1 VRLLF
6 YSFFLL
12 LIFIVK
18 SNSITPLKEYS
29 IFCVWEDPNNTSQ
42 AFYQHITEKHFYMLD
57 DRAKDCTDREEDLY
71 LLKKSENKKLYEKL
85 DKKHDKDEVWYT
97 FGSIGKLDTDF
108 FNLIKEQVPKYKKEQ
123 IETKVN
129 NLQSK
134 ENNSKDDL
142 ILEKFDNLIKYKI
155 QKRKVITLSQ
165 IKELYFP
172 KMVQPPRSKED
183 EINKDL
189 YKYFVEY
196 SEKSELENPW
206 YIFTG
211 LRNYEYLYQ
220 LKLYKSQ
227 KKIKKIIEESKKN
240 QKTSFKD
247 RNLISLLDMR
257 DNLLSIRKNL
267 GIPKNKTTEEV
278 LEYYYIMYEFLN
290 LDEIEAIPTQRT
302 EQQKREKFY
311 IERYI
316 KILNKIKE
324 TLNDAKINS

>member
-1 VRLLF
+1 M
-6 YSFFLL
+6 
-12 LIFIVK
+12 
-18 SNSITPLKEYS
+18 SIY
-29 IFCVWEDPNNTSQ
+29 CVWADPNNPNE
-42 AFYQHITEKHFYMLD
+42 AFYQPITEKIFYMG
-57 DRAKDCTDREEDLY
+57 DRAKDCSDREEDLY
-71 LLKKSENKKLYEKL
+71 LLKKSENKKLYKKL
-85 DKKHDKDEVWYT
+85 DKKYYKDELYLQ
-97 FGSIGKLDTDF
+97 FGGIGQIDDNF
-108 FNLIKEQVPKYKKEQ
+108 FNLIKEQVSKYKKER
-123 IETKVN
+123 IENKVN

-134 ENNSKDDL
+134 ENNSEDDL

-172 KMVQPPRSKED
+172 KMTQPFSKEED
-183 EINKDL
+183 LNKWL

-211 LRNYEYLYQ
+211 LNNYERLYQ
-220 LKLYKSQ
+220 VKLYKSQ
-227 KKIKKIIEESKKN
+227 KKIKKIIEKSKKSK
-240 QKTSFKD
+240 KTSFKD

-278 LEYYYIMYEFLN
+278 LEYYSIMYEFLD
-290 LDEIEAIPTQRT
+290 LDVIEVIPTQRT

>member
-1 VRLLF
+1 MRLLF

-12 LIFIVK
+12 LIFVVK
-18 SNSITPLKEYS
+18 SNSITPLKEVS
-29 IFCVWEDPNNTSQ
+29 IYCVWADPNNTNE
-42 AFYQHITEKHFYMLD
+42 AFYQPITEKHFYMLD
-57 DRAKDCTDREEDLY
+57 DRAKDCSDREEDLY
-71 LLKKSENKKLYEKL
+71 LLKKSENKKLYKKL
-85 DKKHDKDEVWYT
+85 RNKYFKEDCCEFSQIARID
-97 FGSIGKLDTDF
+97 SNF
-108 FNLIKEQVPKYKKEQ
+108 FNLIKEQVPKYKKER
-123 IETKVN
+123 IENKVN

-134 ENNSKDDL
+134 ENNSEDDL

-172 KMVQPPRSKED
+172 KMTQPFSKEED
-183 EINKDL
+183 LNKWL

-211 LRNYEYLYQ
+211 LNDYERLYQ

-227 KKIKKIIEESKKN
+227 KKIKKIIEKSKKSK
-240 QKTSFKD
+240 KTSFKD

-278 LEYYYIMYEFLN
+278 LEYYSIMYEFLD
-290 LDEIEAIPTQRT
+290 LDVIEVIPTQRT